1 MKNLRNIFFIGAV
14 IFLSLGLGYRFG
26 QRSVGNPE
34 RGGGGGGIISVLPA
48 SEISG
53 KENATSARLDFSL
66 FWEVWDLLG
75 RNYLDKKA
83 IDPQKMV
90 FGAISGM
97 VSSLGDP
104 YTMFLPPSQNKEAK
118 DDLNGALE
126 GIGAQLGVSD
136 KKIIIIAPLKGS
148 PAESAGL
155 RPGDWIQK
163 VDGKETFDWTI
174 QDAISKIRGPK
185 GTSVTLQILPKNSSA
200 SSEMIIKRDAIHVA
214 SVEWDL
220 KSVECAN
227 EGMLECKEVKE
238 NCPTC
243 NKIAYLKLTR
253 FGDETNTEWESAIN
267 EIVEKTSGIPS
278 SVYKGLI
285 LDVRNNPGGYLN
297 GAVFIGSEFLKMGT
311 VVIQE
316 NADGSRDELTVNR
329 RGKLLNVPMTVLI
342 NKGSAS
348 ASEIVAG
355 ALQVRRRATLVGET
369 SFGKGTVQQ
378 AMDLKAGAGIHIT
391 TAKWLLP
398 NGQWIH
404 QKGLIPEVSI
414 ENDTTKPDV
423 DLQLEKAYESL
434 IK

>member
-1 MKNLRNIFFIGAV
+1 M
-14 IFLSLGLGYRFG
+14 
-26 QRSVGNPE
+26 
-34 RGGGGGGIISVLPA
+34 
-48 SEISG
+48 
-53 KENATSARLDFSL
+53 
-66 FWEVWDLLG
+66 
-75 RNYLDKKA
+75 
-83 IDPQKMV
+83 
-90 FGAISGM
+90 
-97 VSSLGDP
+97 
-104 YTMFLPPSQNKEAK
+104 
-118 DDLNGALE
+118 
-126 GIGAQLGVSD
+126 
-136 KKIIIIAPLKGS
+136 
-148 PAESAGL
+148 
-155 RPGDWIQK
+155 
-163 VDGKETFDWTI
+163 
-174 QDAISKIRGPK
+174 
-185 GTSVTLQILPKNSSA
+185 
-200 SSEMIIKRDAIHVA
+200 
-214 SVEWDL
+214 
-220 KSVECAN
+220 
-227 EGMLECKEVKE
+227 
-238 NCPTC
+238 
-243 NKIAYLKLTR
+243 
-253 FGDETNTEWESAIN
+253 
-267 EIVEKTSGIPS
+267 
-278 SVYKGLI
+278 
-285 LDVRNNPGGYLN
+285 
-297 GAVFIGSEFLKMGT
+297 FIGSEFLKMGT